1 MAQCSKYPNGC
12 TGLVRLDRVDDTW
25 YCEKHFYEYD
35 HMEVTDRKMKTR
47 EKPRILNERAQRAI
61 ARRAREGQG
70 NN

>member
-12 TGLVRLDRVDDTW
+12 RGHVRLDRVDDTW

-47 EKPRILNERAQRAI
+47 EKPRILLERAERKKLK
-61 ARRAREGQG
+61 EEKEKEKDK
-70 NN
+70 

>member
-1 MAQCSKYPNGC
+1 MAQCTNYPNKC
-12 TGLVRLDRVDDTW
+12 SGLVKYDEVDENW

-47 EKPRILNERAQRAI
+47 EKPRILSERAQRAI
-61 ARRAREGQG
+61 ARRANLGQG

>member
-12 TGLVRLDRVDDTW
+12 RGHVRLDKVDETW

-61 ARRAREGQG
+61 SRRANLGQG

>member
-12 TGLVRLDRVDDTW
+12 TGRVRLDRVDDTW

-35 HMEVTDRKMKTR
+35 HMEKTDRKMKTR

-61 ARRAREGQG
+61 DKEKKEKEKDK
-70 NN
+70 